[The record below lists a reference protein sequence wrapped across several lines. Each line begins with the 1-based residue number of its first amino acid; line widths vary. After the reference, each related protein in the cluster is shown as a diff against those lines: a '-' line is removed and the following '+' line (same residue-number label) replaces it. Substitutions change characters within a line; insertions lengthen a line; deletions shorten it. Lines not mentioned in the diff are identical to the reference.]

1 VSTPRFPDQNEDAA
15 PAKPI
20 SWKTRAIIA
29 AVVIVLALVI
39 ALHVAHV
46 FGP

>member
-1 VSTPRFPDQNEDAA
+1 VSTPRFPDQNGDPT

-20 SWKTRAIIA
+20 SWKTTAIIA
-29 AVVIVLALVI
+29 AVVVVLALVI
-39 ALHVAHV
+39 ALHAAKV